1 MVFITTQY
9 LLNTKI
15 YWHSRTLTYQVL
27 HTILEMEK
35 YEVALLLC
43 TSVSLEKK
51 KSANEYALHYL
62 QV

>member
-35 YEVALLLC
+35 YEG
-43 TSVSLEKK
+43 KK
-51 KSANEYALHYL
+51 ESGQILNTLNT
-62 QV
+62 

>member
-1 MVFITTQY
+1 MVFISTQY
-9 LLNTKI
+9 LLNTKL
-15 YWHSRTLTYQVL
+15 YWHSHTLIYQVL

-35 YEVALLLC
+35 YELALLC

-51 KSANEYALHYL
+51 KSANKCALHYL

>member
-1 MVFITTQY
+1 MVFITSQY

-35 YEVALLLC
+35 HEVALLLC

-51 KSANEYALHYL
+51 KCK
-62 QV
+62 